1 MRAAL
6 ASRPGPEART
16 RDDGPLNPHTIDGGG
31 RRAVV
36 GTKRWGRCLM
46 VDRNLPPPFPSMVP
60 HPGGLN
66 ADSGGR
72 VVGCGRGAGHQLFA
86 MLQAD
91 GFVYDDRAPEREY
104 VLARPVTAHAALRV
118 HTAVHDRGYTQQVA
132 VPPPSVVPLS
142 QRRRHYPN
150 PDTQVFRLL
159 RYAFLGVAARFDPK
173 KQRVKRWGH
182 SAGFP
187 ITRQSCRPV
196 RAHRSKVFGPEP
208 KGAFGRVR
216 PQVRRHN
223 PGGFRVTAIYT
234 KGNPGVAGPRH
245 PFFSKTVP
253 CA

>member
-132 VPPPSVVPLS
+132 APPP
-142 QRRRHYPN
+142 
-150 PDTQVFRLL
+150 
-159 RYAFLGVAARFDPK
+159 
-173 KQRVKRWGH
+173 RW
-182 SAGFP
+182 SL
-187 ITRQSCRPV
+187 
-196 RAHRSKVFGPEP
+196 
-208 KGAFGRVR
+208 
-216 PQVRRHN
+216 
-223 PGGFRVTAIYT
+223 
-234 KGNPGVAGPRH
+234 
-245 PFFSKTVP
+245 
-253 CA
+253 